1 ILNLLKPNDCSAIRL
16 MKHIFGF
23 PDRSKNFMTC
33 TDCSIGCAIES
44 QCLYHFLLGL
54 LKSLIRNAQRCQ
66 CKKLLFKHCIQTSK
80 LHSMDENRSKSEV
93 VVQNSSMRM
102 KNEGQPSAQG
112 ALSVFSSATA
122 CTEAI
127 CFAKKQP
134 YHGPKAGTQSSLMN
148 IPNENAE
155 SQYASCHMLSDKLS
169 QAKLH
174 HDDRPSDVALIESYS
189 KHHQVVSF
197 IWAVCR
203 SIVPVSLLG
212 NSSCWKSLQ
221 RNISKFVKL
230 HRFEK
235 FYVKQ
240 CIHGVKMSCF
250 HFLSKVRSSK
260 CSCNGNSRSEF
271 GGSIR
276 KDSRKPC
283 NSKMILVGNLFSRWM
298 RWFFFDMIVPMISAN
313 FYVTERESRKH
324 ELFYYPKP
332 VWRTLVQRTIA
343 SLEGD
348 KFKLLDQVFVRN
360 IISKRSF
367 GFSKVKFLP
376 KNKCLRFLTNLRA
389 SSIVRLSNPEFGS
402 RYCSI
407 GAKEKATMHR
417 KYKSA
422 QDRGF
427 VRCRSVNSALR
438 EVYAI
443 LRRVKVEKP
452 EILGSSVFDYNDV
465 HQRLHQFISKIKNRT
480 SKMPEIYIV
489 VADVRKAFDSIDQ
502 DMLIG
507 ILKDI
512 LQNDEYVMRKHVKIS
527 CRKKSLRILHDHVY
541 CDYSSSNCCD
551 SVSEPSVSAGSILI
565 DQQGI
570 SLRIQKEKLLYV
582 LREHLKCNILQVG
595 QNFYLQKV
603 GIPQGSVLSSL
614 LCSYYYGHMERS
626 LILPY
631 LQRSSSDLVVSS
643 SKYTINECTT
653 ELANN
658 AISGVE
664 SLKYDMACLGCPNIT
679 DLGKNNLLPFTEHH
693 ATEVNTVTS
702 DKECST
708 SGENLLLRLIDD
720 FIFIST
726 SKEQA
731 GRFFNRMTRGFR
743 AYNCYSNKT
752 KFGTNFGMTQNHGLI
767 NRIYSGADGILFLPW
782 SGLLINCQ
790 TLEIQADYTR
800 YFGINIRS
808 TLTIELHAKPCYR
821 LKEKLLNFVKTRCHP
836 IFYDSNINAPATVC
850 LNAYQAFL
858 LCAMKFHC
866 YIHSMQDVTK
876 PKPSYLLEII
886 ERSFRYMYKHI
897 MKLMH
902 DMLHHFGIHPSLG
915 LAKREVLWLGLS
927 AYICVLRKKQSRY
940 KELLSLLRSRIA
952 TYGRIEDASS
962 HLRYA
967 VDESHSSFFSKIKF

>member
-1 ILNLLKPNDCSAIRL
+1 
-16 MKHIFGF
+16 
-23 PDRSKNFMTC
+23 
-33 TDCSIGCAIES
+33 
-44 QCLYHFLLGL
+44 
-54 LKSLIRNAQRCQ
+54 
-66 CKKLLFKHCIQTSK
+66 
-80 LHSMDENRSKSEV
+80 
-93 VVQNSSMRM
+93 M

-122 CTEAI
+122 CPEAI

-148 IPNENAE
+148 LPNENAE

-174 HDDRPSDVALIESYS
+174 HDDRPSDLALIESYS

-250 HFLSKVRSSK
+250 HFLSKVRSSE

-298 RWFFFDMIVPMISAN
+298 RWFFFDMIVPMLSAN

-348 KFKLLDQVFVRN
+348 KFKLLDQVFVRH

-376 KNKCLRFLTNLRA
+376 KTKCLRFLTNLRA

-407 GAKEKATMHR
+407 GAKEKAAMHR

-465 HQRLHQFISKIKNRT
+465 HQRLHQFLSKIKNRT

-489 VADVRKAFDSIDQ
+489 VADVLKAFDSIDQ

-541 CDYSSSNCCD
+541 CDYNSSNCCD

-565 DQQGI
+565 DQ
-570 SLRIQKEKLLYV
+570 V
-582 LREHLKCNILQVG
+582 
-595 QNFYLQKV
+595 
-603 GIPQGSVLSSL
+603 
-614 LCSYYYGHMERS
+614 
-626 LILPY
+626 
-631 LQRSSSDLVVSS
+631 
-643 SKYTINECTT
+643 
-653 ELANN
+653 
-658 AISGVE
+658 
-664 SLKYDMACLGCPNIT
+664 
-679 DLGKNNLLPFTEHH
+679 
-693 ATEVNTVTS
+693 
-702 DKECST
+702 
-708 SGENLLLRLIDD
+708 
-720 FIFIST
+720 
-726 SKEQA
+726 
-731 GRFFNRMTRGFR
+731 
-743 AYNCYSNKT
+743 
-752 KFGTNFGMTQNHGLI
+752 
-767 NRIYSGADGILFLPW
+767 
-782 SGLLINCQ
+782 
-790 TLEIQADYTR
+790 
-800 YFGINIRS
+800 
-808 TLTIELHAKPCYR
+808 
-821 LKEKLLNFVKTRCHP
+821 
-836 IFYDSNINAPATVC
+836 
-850 LNAYQAFL
+850 
-858 LCAMKFHC
+858 
-866 YIHSMQDVTK
+866 
-876 PKPSYLLEII
+876 
-886 ERSFRYMYKHI
+886 
-897 MKLMH
+897 
-902 DMLHHFGIHPSLG
+902 
-915 LAKREVLWLGLS
+915 
-927 AYICVLRKKQSRY
+927 
-940 KELLSLLRSRIA
+940 
-952 TYGRIEDASS
+952 
-962 HLRYA
+962 
-967 VDESHSSFFSKIKF
+967 